1 MKLFEIAP
9 KLYLVP
15 LDQNLPGFTSFIGSW
30 IYKGKKT
37 FLVDVG
43 PAATIPLL
51 VKSLEVL
58 EVSHLDAILL
68 THIHIDHAG
77 GIGDLSL
84 LFPDTPIVCHENG
97 IQHLRDPSRLWEG
110 SLKTLGHTA
119 RVYGPFRPVPPNL
132 LHEASRFQGHGIVSI
147 MTPGH
152 APHHVSYLLSPYL
165 FAGEAGGVFI
175 DISGDNY
182 YLRPATPPRFF
193 LETSIESIDALIATK
208 PSMICYGHFGMSED
222 AVGMLKTH
230 KKQLLI
236 WENNIE
242 NEMIRFRQTNTED
255 FIARCLHRLLKE
267 DPNLKGF
274 SHLDEAV
281 QEREMGFLQNS
292 IKGFMGYLQ
301 TVADNP

>member
-15 LDQNLPGFTSFIGSW
+15 LDQDLPGFTSFIGSW
-30 IYKGKKT
+30 IYKGEKT

-43 PAATIPLL
+43 PAATIPIL
-51 VKSLEVL
+51 VKSLETL
-58 EVSHLDAILL
+58 GISHLDAILL

-77 GIGDLSL
+77 GTGDLSL
-84 LFPDTPIVCHENG
+84 LFPETPIVCHESG
-97 IQHLRDPSRLWEG
+97 IKHLTDPSRLWDG

-119 RVYGPFRPVPPNL
+119 MVYGPFRAVPPNL
-132 LHEASRFQGHGIVSI
+132 LHEASRFQRHGIVSI

-152 APHHVSYLLSPYL
+152 APHHVSYLLSLYL

-175 DISGDNY
+175 NISRDNY

-222 AVGMLKTH
+222 AAEMLKTH

-236 WENNIE
+236 WKNIIE
-242 NEMIRFRQTNTED
+242 NEMIRFKKTHTED
-255 FIARCLHRLLKE
+255 FIACCLNKLLKE

-274 SHLDEAV
+274 AHMDEAV
-281 QEREMGFLQNS
+281 QERERGFLQNS
-292 IKGFMGYLQ
+292 IKGFIGYLQ
-301 TVADNP
+301 SVADNP